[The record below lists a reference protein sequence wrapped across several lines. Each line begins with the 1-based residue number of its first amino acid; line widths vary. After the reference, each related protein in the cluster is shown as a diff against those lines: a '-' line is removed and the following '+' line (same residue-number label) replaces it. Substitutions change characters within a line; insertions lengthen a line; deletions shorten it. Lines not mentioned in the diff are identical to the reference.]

1 MLGSRG
7 TETTTKSIGSK
18 GHKESWF
25 STAVLISIR
34 LPTSRRRLFPRR
46 AHRVHRHVLHHA
58 FIAQLHAV
66 SRLLSM
72 KWCLK
77 RLQTMRT
84 MLTRPLRQGP
94 SPSAAGTAGG
104 VGPLL
109 QSVAMAGPA
118 AAISQPAAVQH
129 SVTGSCSTSTV
140 CAQCVAGLQGL
151 VEGRTSA

>member
-1 MLGSRG
+1 MLGFRG
-7 TETTTKSIGSK
+7 SETTTKSIGLE

-34 LPTSRRRLFPRR
+34 LPTSRRRLFPQR

-58 FIAQLHAV
+58 FVAQLV
-66 SRLLSM
+66 SM

-140 CAQCVAGLQGL
+140 CAQCVAGLRGL